1 VSRQPAGYQKLHRAL
16 EVVGY
21 ELQTHGDR
29 YTGTDPITAL
39 ERLRDTAA
47 EFPTA
52 PTALAEVYP
61 DVVRLAARA
70 LLALGS
76 MPEPDEIDGLRGFE
90 GFDLWRQSR

>member
-1 VSRQPAGYQKLHRAL
+1 M

-21 ELQTHGDR
+21 ELQTRGDR
-29 YTGTDPITAL
+29 DAGSDPITAL

-47 EFPTA
+47 AFPATGA
-52 PTALAEVYP
+52 ALADVYP
-61 DVVRLAARA
+61 DVVRLAAQA

-90 GFDLWRQSR
+90 GFDIWRQSR

>member
-1 VSRQPAGYQKLHRAL
+1 M

-21 ELQTHGDR
+21 ELSAHGER
-29 YTGTDPITAL
+29 YAGADPITAL
-39 ERLRDTAA
+39 ERLRATAA
-47 EFPTA
+47 AFPPA
-52 PTALAEVYP
+52 PAALAEVYP
-61 DVVRLAARA
+61 DAVRLAAHA

>member
-1 VSRQPAGYQKLHRAL
+1 M

-29 YTGTDPITAL
+29 YSGTDPITAL
-39 ERLRDTAA
+39 ERLCATAA
-47 EFPTA
+47 EFPA
-52 PTALAEVYP
+52 EPAALADLYP

-90 GFDLWRQSR
+90 GFDVWRQSR